1 MANTSRSLAAGA
13 GTGVAVRSTV
23 RFAGSI
29 VGILALVS
37 LGACAA
43 ADTGGGGGGGGGSDR
58 PDARPR
64 FDAPTGGFPDS
75 SFTFPADG
83 ADLPPVADAAPAACA
98 AGTGTW
104 TTISNNGNFD
114 GDPIVWKQYSSTG
127 LGVIVNSGGPVT
139 PPSAPRYAW
148 LGGADDGQDQ
158 VYQNV
163 SVPARVSGLRVSGT
177 VCVASQE
184 VNTGTFDQMLL
195 TLHDAATQAQLE
207 PALKAWTNDDKT
219 SPCAFA
225 SFTVEAASGHGGQD
239 IIVVFGS
246 TNDRSKNTN
255 FFLDSV
261 KVEAA
266 VCD

>member
-1 MANTSRSLAAGA
+1 MGNASRSLRTGA
-13 GTGVAVRSTV
+13 GIRVALRGPV
-23 RFAGSI
+23 RFAGNI
-29 VGILALVS
+29 VGVLALAS
-37 LGACAA
+37 LGACAVGA
-43 ADTGGGGGGGGGSDR
+43 GGSGDDDDTPAR
-58 PDARPR
+58 ADARTR
-64 FDAPTGGFPDS
+64 YDAPTGGGGFPDS

-83 ADLPPVADAAPAACA
+83 ADLPPVTDSAPAACE
-98 AGTGTW
+98 TGTW
-104 TTISNNGNFD
+104 TTISTNGNFD
-114 GDPIVWKQYSSTG
+114 GDPIVWKQFSSTG

-139 PPSAPRYAW
+139 APSAPRYAW

-163 SVPARVSGLRVSGT
+163 TVPARVAGLRVSGT

-195 TLHDAATQAQLE
+195 TIHDAATQAQLE

-225 SFTVEAASGHGGQD
+225 TFTAEAASGHGGESL
-239 IIVVFGS
+239 IVVFGS

-266 VCD
+266 VCP